1 MKIQNKKA
9 LLQRGTGILALV
21 AAMGMAQQAMA
32 DTAGGA
38 TIHNVATLSY
48 SGGGAPVKAAVNVA
62 VQTVAALPSVVK
74 STTDQTVPA
83 YSNVDYTFTVTSNSN
98 GSDTLALNLTV
109 VDTNTAAS
117 PGISFLLNGS
127 PVTNLA
133 LGASVTSAPS
143 GAGVIFI
150 PAGSQS
156 NLSVN
161 DVIDISGNLYTIIGL
176 LNGTP
181 ASTDTLTGI
190 TTPESPSVLGLV
202 PVGAAPAI
210 TAGSVPAGTQI
221 GEQVTLVQRL
231 VASAPATPAPATH
244 TVSFTAV
251 TTATDLT
258 GATLTYNSGTS
269 GTDTVT
275 TVVPA
280 TTNLSKLVRN
290 LLRPSGNALAT
301 GPATCNG
308 NTFFTSGVT
317 SKTGDVLE
325 YCLMATVAVGAAG
338 DLTGAVISDEI
349 PPYTTYVPNS
359 TTLNGTT
366 LPDESG
372 TTPLATVN
380 SGLEV
385 NSVGDPAGTIG
396 VGQTATVTLQVTVE

>member
-1 MKIQNKKA
+1 MKIQNKNA
-9 LLQRGTGILALV
+9 LLQRGSAVLALV
-21 AAMGMAQQAMA
+21 AAMGLAQQALA

-48 SGGGAPVKAAVNVA
+48 AGGGAPVKAAVNVA

-74 STTDQTVPA
+74 STADQTVPA
-83 YSNVDYTFTVTSNSN
+83 YSNADYNFTVTSNSN
-98 GSDTLALNLTV
+98 GSDTLALNLAV
-109 VDTNTAAS
+109 VDTNTAAT

-133 LGASVTSAPS
+133 LGASVTSAAS
-143 GAGVIFI
+143 GAGVIYI

-161 DVIDISGNLYTIIGL
+161 DVLDISGNLYTISGVT
-176 LNGTP
+176 NGTP
-181 ASTDTLTGI
+181 ASTNVLTGV
-190 TTPESPSVLGLV
+190 TTPESPSALALV

-210 TAGSVPAGTQI
+210 TAGSVPAGTQV

-251 TTATDLT
+251 TTATNLA
-258 GATLTYNSGTS
+258 GATLTYNSTTA

-280 TTNLSKLVRN
+280 TTNLAKLVRN
-290 LLRPSGNALAT
+290 FTRATGNALAS
-301 GPATCNG
+301 GPASCNG
-308 NTFFTSGVT
+308 NTYFTSGVT

-325 YCLMATVAVGAAG
+325 YCLLATVASTAAA

-349 PPYTTYVPNS
+349 PAYTTYVPNS

-366 LPDESG
+366 LPDEGG
-372 TTPLATVN
+372 TTPLSGVN
-380 SGLEV
+380 AGLEV
-385 NSVGDPAGTIG
+385 NSAGDPAGTIG
-396 VGQTATVTLQVTVE
+396 VGQTATVTLQVTVQ